1 MAKKQTGWRGWWQSL
16 WEDSVA
22 TSVATSTTVSETV
35 SVAPSAPV
43 SETVSVDPTPTSTG
57 DSVTMFHG
65 SGGTFLVD
73 EVSLDTDLDGHPD
86 VLWYPRWENWAAVK
100 AGFSTWPN
108 LYDDNP
114 GTWPKISFTTA
125 PEFGNIAVARF
136 ESYSDPDGLNASG
149 MGIVQ
154 MQKYFNSNYKEM
166 FTGTALGSVPLN
178 DLYVRYA
185 IMAESD
191 VWDGMNESGM
201 KLPGFQ
207 GRSGTI
213 TDTWMHHSSPGNVNY
228 SPPYNSSTQQIKLQ
242 TYFHGGDIQA
252 GETFGK
258 NWLNPPSYVLQPDTW
273 NSIEHHW
280 IMNSKQGDGT
290 GNSDGLLEV
299 WFNDELILS
308 FPNAKFRDYFNTTD
322 PVQIQGFHL
331 LVYHGG
337 QGHVPIVP
345 IHYRITGVCLSRRRI
360 GAIKVIP

>member
-1 MAKKQTGWRGWWQSL
+1 MAKKPTGWRGWWQSL
-16 WEDSVA
+16 WEESVA

-43 SETVSVDPTPTSTG
+43 SETVSVSPTPTSTG
-57 DSVTMFHG
+57 DSVTIFRPSS
-65 SGGTFLVD
+65 SGLLVD
-73 EVSLDTDLDGHPD
+73 EVSLDTQLAGHPD
-86 VLWYPRWENWAAVK
+86 VLWYPLWDNWAAVK
-100 AGFSTWPN
+100 AGWSTWPN
-108 LYDDNP
+108 MYDDNP

-125 PEFGNIAVARF
+125 TEFGNIPVARF
-136 ESYSDPDGLNASG
+136 ESYSEADGLASG
-149 MGIVQ
+149 PLSIMQ

-185 IMAESD
+185 IMAESS
-191 VWDGMNESGM
+191 VWAGINETGM
-201 KLPGFQ
+201 KWPGFQ

-213 TDTWMHHSSPGNVNY
+213 TDTWMHHGPPGGINY
-228 SPPYNSSTQQIKLQ
+228 SPPYNSSTDTIYLE

-258 NWLNPPSYVLQPDTW
+258 QWLPPNYPIAPGVW
-273 NSIEHHW
+273 NCVEHHW

-299 WFNDELILS
+299 WWNDTLILS
-308 FPNAKFRDYFNTTD
+308 FTNAKFRDYFNGD
-322 PVQIQGFHL
+322 PVQIQGFHGL
-331 LVYHGG
+331 IYHGG

-345 IHYRITGVCLSRRRI
+345 IHYRVTGVCLARRRI